1 MKDKGEGEA
10 EKKGKKR
17 QNLITLGTEF
27 LWIEKRKFYEFKII
41 L

>member
-1 MKDKGEGEA
+1 MKDKGGRGGGKE
-10 EKKGKKR
+10 GKKR